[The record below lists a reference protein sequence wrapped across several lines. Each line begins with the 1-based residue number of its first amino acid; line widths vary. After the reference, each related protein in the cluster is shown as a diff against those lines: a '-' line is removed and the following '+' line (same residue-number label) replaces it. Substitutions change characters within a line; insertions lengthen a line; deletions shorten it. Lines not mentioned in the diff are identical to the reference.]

1 MNKRKI
7 YIVRH
12 GETEYNRLGIV
23 QGSGVDK
30 PLNAT
35 GEQQA
40 ELFYEFYKDIPFNVV
55 FTSSLQR
62 TKQSVQ
68 KFIDKGLPHYPMPEL
83 NEISWGIFEGKPQNV
98 NEKMFYHEL
107 IAQWDSGNVHAKI
120 PGGESPAELMERQR
134 KAADA
139 ILAVENAEH
148 ILVCMHGRA
157 MKIFLCLLLNLELTQ
172 MDEFQ
177 HSNLCLY
184 LLEYHDNKFNLLKSN
199 DTKHLNQ

>member
-30 PLNAT
+30 PLNST
-35 GEQQA
+35 GQKQA
-40 ELFYEFYKDIPFNVV
+40 ELFYEHYKHIPFDLVI
-55 FTSSLQR
+55 TSALQR
-62 TKQSVQ
+62 TKQSVER
-68 KFIDKGLPHYPMPEL
+68 FINNGLPHTVMPEL

-107 IAQWDSGNVHAKI
+107 IAQWDRGNFEAKI
-120 PGGESPAELMERQR
+120 PGGESPAELLERQK
-134 KAADA
+134 KAAKSIIEKED
-139 ILAVENAEH
+139 AEH

-157 MKIFLCLLLNLELTQ
+157 MKIFLCLLLSKELSN
-172 MDEFQ
+172 MELFQ
-177 HSNLCLY
+177 HTNLCLY
-184 LLEYHDNKFNLLKSN
+184 LLEYSQDGFSLLKSN
-199 DTKHLNQ
+199 DISHLQQ